1 MTKGAML
8 NIINKHN
15 EMVKFID
22 TLEDVKIPVEVVM
35 RLMPLASKMASLG
48 LAITH
53 EAREMEID
61 VKCCMQSGKITGI

>member
-22 TLEDVKIPVEVVM
+22 TLEDVKVPVEVVM
-35 RLMPLASKMASLG
+35 QLMPLASKMASLG

-53 EAREMEID
+53 EAREMGID

>member
-1 MTKGAML
+1 MTKGTIL

-22 TLEDVKIPVEVVM
+22 TLEDVKVPVEVVM
-35 RLMPLASKMASLG
+35 QLMPLASKMASLG

-53 EAREMEID
+53 EAREMGID

>member
-53 EAREMEID
+53 EAREMGID
-61 VKCCMQSGKITGI
+61 VKCCMQSGRITGI